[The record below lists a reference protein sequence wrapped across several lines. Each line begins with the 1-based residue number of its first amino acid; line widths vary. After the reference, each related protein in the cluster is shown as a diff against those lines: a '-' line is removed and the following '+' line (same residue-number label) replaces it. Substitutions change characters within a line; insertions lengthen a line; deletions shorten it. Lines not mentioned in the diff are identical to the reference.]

1 MIVGQFATLGAN
13 LISRWQRQLIDSGH
27 PRRPHGHPLGL
38 RWNERRLLLE
48 FGLTRRRIDEQ
59 RRLGR
64 EWTDSDVLDGRRDRR
79 LGGGFDR
86 GIDAAGCGISRTGG
100 SWFEP
105 LEPLGTL
112 LFSAQA
118 WSDIGQPRVVQAGKD

>member
-1 MIVGQFATLGAN
+1 
-13 LISRWQRQLIDSGH
+13 
-27 PRRPHGHPLGL
+27 
-38 RWNERRLLLE
+38 ERRLLLE

-86 GIDAAGCGISRTGG
+86 GIDAAGCGIGRTGG

-118 WSDIGQPRVVQAGKD
+118 WSDIGQPRVVQAGKDRALRRRLVDARGHDRDPDHAVEA